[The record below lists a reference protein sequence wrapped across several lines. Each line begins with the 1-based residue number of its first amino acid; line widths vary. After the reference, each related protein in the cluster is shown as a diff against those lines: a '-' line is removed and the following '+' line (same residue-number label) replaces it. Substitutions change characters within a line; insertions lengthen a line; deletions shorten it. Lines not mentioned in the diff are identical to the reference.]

1 MAKEFEIVF
10 REKKRKRKK
19 LRAVWTLHLPYV
31 HSQFY
36 LKGVDMFILPA
47 DKKATASVSW
57 VDKKGNPA
65 LIDGVPVWATSDNTI
80 TDLQVAADGLSAV
93 LLGGLVGNCQI
104 SVTADADL
112 GAGTKAV
119 VALLDVQVVA
129 GEAAVGVITPGALEA
144 Q

>member
-1 MAKEFEIVF
+1 MEKEFEIIF

-19 LRAVWTLHLPYV
+19 LRAVWTLHLPYI

-65 LIDGVPVWATSDNTI
+65 SIDGIPAWATSDSTI
-80 TDLQVAADGLSAV
+80 ADLQVAANGLSAV

-104 SVTADADL
+104 SVSADADL

-119 VALLDVQVVA
+119 VALLDIQVVA
-129 GEAAVGVITPGALEA
+129 GEAAIGVITPGALED